1 MGAQE
6 NVAVVQRYFDE
17 FLNGRKAELADE
29 LMTADHSY
37 HDPQVPTGIGPA
49 AMAEAVAVY
58 QDGVDGHW
66 NVAEIRA
73 AEGDRVMAR
82 WTGTGTH
89 NAEVN
94 GIPPTGKP
102 VSVDA
107 LHIFRM
113 DGGKIAE
120 QWVVWDTL
128 GFLQQIGAIPSAG

>member
-1 MGAQE
+1 MSAQE
-6 NVAVVQRYFDE
+6 NVAVVRRYFDE

-29 LMTADHSY
+29 LMTSDHYY
-37 HDPQVPTGIGPA
+37 HDPQVPGAAGPA
-49 AMAEAVAVY
+49 AMAAAVAVY

-66 NVAEIRA
+66 NVQEIRA
-73 AEGDRVMAR
+73 AEGDRVVAR

-107 LHIFRM
+107 LHLFRLE
-113 DGGKIAE
+113 GGKIAE

-128 GFLQQIGAIPSAG
+128 GLLQQLGVVPTAG